1 MGKGSVSTETR
12 EPGYLREC
20 GRLVVRVLAT
30 LISTLYPSLIVIG
43 GVANIGHSL
52 FFGRDPEHR
61 LWPVA
66 AARDAELA
74 RGVEQARP
82 AGRRHR
88 RWRSGGG
95 RGTADGEARLGERG
109 TRRRWTRGKDQRMR
123 RTMRTVSR
131 KDFLRLGG
139 AGLAGAVLLG
149 TAGCGGG
156 SEQGEV
162 IKMFV
167 GQAETA
173 ALEREAQKLVD
184 RFDEQNPKYTV
195 DREAIPPDDVRQV
208 IQTRLRAD
216 QPPDYFGYDTGPG
229 FGGVLADSGLLYPL
243 EKAYKEKGWNIY
255 DWAKQRATYNGT
267 TYGVPDQVEEL
278 VVYYNK
284 DLVSEEPKTV
294 DDLRAIADDLKGQ
307 GKIPFGFGDSE
318 QWPAGHLFSIG
329 ASNMLGREGLDNI
342 LYGDGK
348 WHTPEVE
355 EAINLFFRDF
365 VESGY
370 YPDGVNAITYND
382 ANTLFYAGKAAMNIT
397 GTWLVSEIV
406 ETVQDFEVGFFP
418 FPSIDGSGISP
429 PAGVGTGTFIA
440 AEAKNPEGGIAL
452 IDYFQQ
458 DDTAR
463 IVMET
468 FNTIPAHPVDT
479 KGLNVPPLFKQV
491 LDDLSKSTE
500 AGAFGYN
507 LDVLTPANFNE
518 VMFSGFQEVLNG
530 TRSAGEQAAAL
541 QDAWATAKKQ
551 GKIATQ

>member
-1 MGKGSVSTETR
+1 MSLRRGVGDV
-12 EPGYLREC
+12 REC
-20 GRLVVRVLAT
+20 KVEKEESVRKT
-30 LISTLYPSLIVIG
+30 G
-43 GVANIGHSL
+43 
-52 FFGRDPEHR
+52 
-61 LWPVA
+61 
-66 AARDAELA
+66 
-74 RGVEQARP
+74 
-82 AGRRHR
+82 
-88 RWRSGGG
+88 
-95 RGTADGEARLGERG
+95 
-109 TRRRWTRGKDQRMR
+109 
-123 RTMRTVSR
+123 RTVSR

-139 AGLAGAVLLG
+139 GGLAAAALLG

-156 SEQGEV
+156 SGQGEV
-162 IKMFV
+162 IRMFV

-173 ALEREAQKLVD
+173 TLEREAQGLVD
-184 RFDEQNPKYTV
+184 RFEEQNPKYTV
-195 DREAIPPDDVRQV
+195 EREAIPPDDVRQV
-208 IQTRLRAD
+208 IQTRLRSEE
-216 QPPDYFGYDTGPG
+216 PPDYFSYDTGPG
-229 FGGVLADSGLLYPL
+229 FGGVLAESGLLYSL
-243 EKAYKEKGWNIY
+243 EKAYKQNGWDIY
-255 DWAKQRATYNGT
+255 DWAKQRATYGGT

-278 VVYYNK
+278 VVYYNT

-294 DDLRAIADDLKGQ
+294 DDLRAMADDLKGQ

-342 LYGDGK
+342 LYGDGT
-348 WHTPEVE
+348 WDTPEIE

-370 YPDGVNAITYND
+370 YPDGVNAITYDD

-440 AEAKNPEGGIAL
+440 KEAKNPEGGIAL
-452 IDYFQQ
+452 IDYYQQ

-463 IVMET
+463 IIMET

-479 KGLNVPPLFKQV
+479 KGLDVPPLFKQV

-507 LDVLTPANFNE
+507 IDVLTPANFNE
-518 VMFSGFQEVLNG
+518 VMFSGFQEVLAG
-530 TRSAGEQAAAL
+530 TRSPEEQAVAL